1 MIPFFRKIRNQPAG
15 EAGKMADDNKPAQ
28 YMRYAVGE
36 IALVVIGILIALQIN
51 NWNDDRKDKK
61 SERAYLLNIKNDLLR
76 DVASLEDHI
85 INRKEKVNAA
95 RNILKLMDSNNSF
108 DLIKL
113 NEDFNMMVLIGYFK
127 PNNVTIEELINS
139 GNVNIISNDSI
150 KNQLLNLEFAYKS
163 NLESIDHENF
173 DYEEYISKPYF
184 NSIDFYP
191 SFKILIDGEDKKKV
205 NHEYSDYKSLLENK
219 TFKNGCVNQLW
230 MSLAFINSYTK
241 ISDQSKLIIKLIDQ
255 ELEK

>member
-1 MIPFFRKIRNQPAG
+1 
-15 EAGKMADDNKPAQ
+15 MADDNRPIQ

-36 IALVVIGILIALQIN
+36 IALVVLGILIALQIN

-61 SERAYLLNIKNDLLR
+61 SERAYLTNIKNDLLR
-76 DVASLEDHI
+76 DVTSLENHI
-85 INRKEKVNAA
+85 KNRKEKANAA
-95 RNILKLMDSNNSF
+95 RNILKLMDNNNSI
-108 DLIKL
+108 DLIQL

-150 KNQLLNLEFAYKS
+150 KNQLLNLEFNYKS
-163 NLESIDHENF
+163 NLESIEHENF

-205 NHEYSDYKSLLENK
+205 NHVYSDYKSLLENK

-241 ISDQSKLIIKLIDQ
+241 ISNQSKLIINLIDQ